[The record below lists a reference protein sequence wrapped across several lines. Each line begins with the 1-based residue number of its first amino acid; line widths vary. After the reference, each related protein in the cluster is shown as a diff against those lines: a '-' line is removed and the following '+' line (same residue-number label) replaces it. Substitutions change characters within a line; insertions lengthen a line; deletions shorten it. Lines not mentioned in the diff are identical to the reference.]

1 MRLFPGFSASILAN
15 LCRPPLQGLVIEAYG
30 AGNGPANDR
39 DFLAAIEAA
48 AGHGVVVVVVTQ
60 CVRGSV
66 QPRAYATG
74 SALLNA
80 GAVPGYDM
88 TPEAALTKLAVLL
101 GQDFDPATV
110 AQMMQR
116 DVAGELTR

>member
-1 MRLFPGFSASILAN
+1 
-15 LCRPPLQGLVIEAYG
+15 
-30 AGNGPANDR
+30 
-39 DFLAAIEAA
+39 
-48 AGHGVVVVVVTQ
+48 
-60 CVRGSV
+60 
-66 QPRAYATG
+66 
-74 SALLNA
+74 LLNA